1 MHPTRLLR
9 ISLLALIPAGLARGA
24 EGPFKAEVLKEG
36 PPAALSA
43 AIKAELCPVGFRV
56 TDGQGKPYL
65 DLWLRRAT
73 PATGKPAG
81 PSGTIQF
88 PVLAE
93 GVLVGAIRYETDGQD
108 FRDQAINPGV
118 YTIRFGLQ
126 PQNGA
131 HLGKSPFRD
140 YFLLLPAARDTSPD
154 VLAKKPLDERSAEAA
169 GTTHPAC
176 LELLAATEPTKA
188 DDPKMV
194 QDQEKNTWALAVPV
208 PLAVKGD
215 KEPAAL
221 DMQVIVSGISPEP

>member
-1 MHPTRLLR
+1 MRPTRLLML
-9 ISLLALIPAGLARGA
+9 SALLLIPRVSALGA

-36 PPAALSA
+36 PPASLAP
-43 AIKAELCPVGFRV
+43 AIKAELGPTGYRMV
-56 TDGQGKPYL
+56 DGQGKPYA
-65 DLWLRRAT
+65 DLWLRKAT
-73 PATGKPAG
+73 PASSKPAG

-93 GVLVGAIRYETDGQD
+93 GVLIGAIRYSSDGQD

-118 YTIRFGLQ
+118 YTVRYGLQ

-140 YFLLLPAARDTSPD
+140 YFLLLPAARDTSAE

-176 LELLAATEPTKA
+176 LELLAATEPA
-188 DDPKMV
+188 RSGEPKMA
-194 QDQEKNTWALAVPV
+194 QDQEKSTWALVVPI
-208 PLAVKGD
+208 PLAVKG
-215 KEPAAL
+215 EATPATI
-221 DMQVIVSGISPEP
+221 DVQVIVSGASPEQ

>member
-1 MHPTRLLR
+1 MRPTRLL
-9 ISLLALIPAGLARGA
+9 LLFLAAVPAIPAVGA
-24 EGPFKAEVLKEG
+24 DGPFKAEVLKEG
-36 PPAALSA
+36 PPAALA
-43 AIKAELCPVGFRV
+43 PAIKDELSPVGFRV

-73 PATGKPAG
+73 PASARPSG
-81 PSGTIQF
+81 PNGTIQF

-93 GVLVGAIRYETDGQD
+93 GVLVGAIRYGSDGQD
-108 FRDQAINPGV
+108 FRDQAIPPGV
-118 YTIRFGLQ
+118 YTVRFGLQ

-131 HLGKSPFRD
+131 HLGKSPYRD
-140 YFLLLPAARDTSPD
+140 YFLLLPAAKDTSPD
-154 VLAKKPLDERSAEAA
+154 VLAKKPLDEKSAEAA

-176 LELLAATEPTKA
+176 LELLAAAEPTKA

-215 KEPAAL
+215 AAPAAL